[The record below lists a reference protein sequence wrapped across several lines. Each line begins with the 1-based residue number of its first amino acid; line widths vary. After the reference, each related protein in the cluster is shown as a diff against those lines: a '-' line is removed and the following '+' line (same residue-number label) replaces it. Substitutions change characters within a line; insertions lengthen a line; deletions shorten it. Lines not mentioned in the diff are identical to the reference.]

1 MGTTY
6 KYKCNSCGFEKEY
19 FIGGG
24 FFTEN
29 YFRETQKLNKELKND
44 ALEGKFGN
52 IVKAVVKAD
61 TGNELFFSCGEQLFQ
76 CNGCKTIKIWWE
88 KRIKSHWNSNNQY
101 DLDIEIKQKCPECG
115 DKGFN
120 KIKNFAPLCPECK
133 KETLELISLGRWDWK
148 NI

>member
-6 KYKCNSCGFEKEY
+6 QFKCSCCGFEKEY

-29 YFRETQKLNKELKND
+29 YFKETENLKEKLIID

-52 IVKAVVKAD
+52 IVKAVVEAD

-76 CNGCKTIKIWWE
+76 CNECKAIKILRE
-88 KRIKSHWNSNNQY
+88 KRIISYWNINNQY
-101 DLDIEIKQKCPECG
+101 DLDIEIKQR
-115 DKGFN
+115 
-120 KIKNFAPLCPECK
+120 CPECK
-133 KETLELISLGRWDWK
+133 KETLELISLGKWD
-148 NI
+148 